1 MLPTVSDPAS
11 DLRLR
16 VTGGR
21 TLRGRVSMSGSK
33 NASLPVLAATLL
45 TNCPM
50 RLTNVPKI
58 SDTAVM
64 TEIIRAMG
72 GEAAGG
78 EGVWEIRAIEVTGDV
93 PLELARRM
101 RASIVLLGALLA
113 RAGEAHLPRPGGD
126 EIGTRRV
133 EQHLRGLR
141 ALGAEIEE
149 TDDAFHA
156 YAPQG
161 LRGTRVLLDL
171 PTVTGTENLM
181 LASAT
186 AMGRTEIINAAR
198 EPHVQDLALC
208 LNQMGARIRGA
219 GSDEI
224 VIDGVSE
231 LDGCQHEV
239 ISDYLEAGTYAMAAA
254 AAGGD
259 VTLERSRPQDL
270 VHALLK
276 LEQAGVEVETGRD
289 LIRIRRDPDRPL
301 RGVDLNTWVHPG
313 FPTDLQPQY
322 LSLMT
327 QADGTTLISEYLYD
341 NRFQQVPDLVRM
353 GADIR
358 VAGRDAVLRGPARL
372 RGTTVQSPDIRAGA
386 ALVVA
391 ALAAEGTTQI
401 ERAWHLDRGYEDMV
415 GKLRS
420 LGAAVERAPSAS

>member
-1 MLPTVSDPAS
+1 MRAVFAPVPDLPI
-11 DLRLR
+11 R

-21 TLRGRVSMSGSK
+21 ALHGRVAMSGSK
-33 NASLPVLAATLL
+33 NASLPILAASLL
-45 TNCPM
+45 TRGPM
-50 RLTNVPKI
+50 RLTNVPDI
-58 SDTAVM
+58 ADTTVM

-72 GEAAGG
+72 GQARG
-78 EGVWEIRAIEVTGDV
+78 EDGSWEITATDV
-93 PLELARRM
+93 SGHVPDDLARRM

-113 RAGEAHLPRPGGD
+113 RAREAHLPRPGGD
-126 EIGTRRV
+126 EIGSRRV

-156 YAPQG
+156 SAPRG
-161 LRGTRVLLDL
+161 LRGARVLLDL

-181 LASAT
+181 LASVT

-208 LNQMGARIRGA
+208 LNQMGARITGA

-231 LDGCQHEV
+231 LDGCEHEV
-239 ISDYLEAGTYAMAAA
+239 ISDYLEAGTYAMAVA

-276 LEQAGVEVETGRD
+276 LEQAGVEVETGPD
-289 LIRIRRDPDRPL
+289 LIRIRRDREKPL

-327 QADGTTLISEYLYD
+327 QARGMTLISEYLYD
-341 NRFQQVPDLVRM
+341 NRFQQVSELVRM
-353 GADIR
+353 GAN
-358 VAGRDAVLRGPARL
+358 VQVSGRDAVLRGPARL
-372 RGTTVQSPDIRAGA
+372 HGTTVRSPDIRAGA

-391 ALAAEGTTQI
+391 ALAADGTTEI
-401 ERAWHLDRGYEDMV
+401 EHAWHLDRGYEDMV

-420 LGAAVERAPSAS
+420 LGARVERAPRTS

>member
-1 MLPTVSDPAS
+1 MSVPALDLPI
-11 DLRLR
+11 R
-16 VTGGR
+16 VTGGCP
-21 TLRGRVSMSGSK
+21 LHGRVAMSGSK
-33 NASLPVLAATLL
+33 NASLPVLAASLL
-45 TNCPM
+45 TRRPM
-50 RLTNVPKI
+50 RLTNVPDI
-58 SDTAVM
+58 ADTTVM
-64 TEIIRAMG
+64 TEIIQAMG
-72 GEAAGG
+72 GQARVADGG
-78 EGVWEIRAIEVTGDV
+78 WEITATEVSGHV
-93 PLELARRM
+93 PDELARRM

-126 EIGTRRV
+126 EIGSRRV
-133 EQHLRGLR
+133 EQHIRGLR
-141 ALGAEIEE
+141 ALGAEIDE
-149 TDDAFHA
+149 TNDAFHA
-156 YAPQG
+156 SAPRG
-161 LRGTRVLLDL
+161 LRGARVLLDL

-208 LNQMGARIRGA
+208 LNQMGARITGA

-231 LDGCQHEV
+231 LDGCRHEV
-239 ISDYLEAGTYAMAAA
+239 ISDYLEAGTYAMAVA

-259 VTLERSRPQDL
+259 VTLDHSRPQDL

-289 LIRIRRDPDRPL
+289 LIRIRRDPQKPL

-327 QADGTTLISEYLYD
+327 QAGGTTLISEYLYD
-341 NRFQQVPDLVRM
+341 NRFQQVPELVRM
-353 GADIR
+353 GADIQ
-358 VAGRDAVLRGPARL
+358 VSGRDAVLRGPSRL
-372 RGTTVQSPDIRAGA
+372 AGRTVRSPDIRAGA

-420 LGAAVERAPSAS
+420 LGAKVERAPRAT

>member
-1 MLPTVSDPAS
+1 
-11 DLRLR
+11 
-16 VTGGR
+16 
-21 TLRGRVSMSGSK
+21 MS
-33 NASLPVLAATLL
+33 
-45 TNCPM
+45 
-50 RLTNVPKI
+50 
-58 SDTAVM
+58 
-64 TEIIRAMG
+64 EIICALG
-72 GEAAGG
+72 GEA
-78 EGVWEIRAIEVTGDV
+78 ERLDGVWQIRATEVSGHV
-93 PLELARRM
+93 PDRLARRM

-113 RAGEAHLPRPGGD
+113 RAREAHLARPGGD
-126 EIGTRRV
+126 EIGSRRV
-133 EQHLRGLR
+133 EPHLRGLR

-156 YAPQG
+156 TAPNG
-161 LRGTRVLLDL
+161 LRGARVLLDL

-181 LASAT
+181 LAAVT

-208 LNQMGARIRGA
+208 LNQMGGRISGA

-224 VIDGVSE
+224 LIDGVSE
-231 LDGCQHEV
+231 LDGCEHEV
-239 ISDYLEAGTYAMAAA
+239 ISDYLEAGTYAMAVG

-270 VHALLK
+270 AHALLK
-276 LEQAGVEVETGRD
+276 LEQAGVEVETGPG
-289 LIRIRRDPDRPL
+289 LIRIRRDRHKPL
-301 RGVDLNTWVHPG
+301 RPVDLNTWVHPG

-327 QADGTTLISEYLYD
+327 QACGTTLISEYLYD
-341 NRFQQVPDLVRM
+341 NRFQQVPELVRM

-358 VAGRDAVLRGPARL
+358 VSGHDAVLRGPSRL
-372 RGTTVQSPDIRAGA
+372 RGTTVRSPDIRAAA

-391 ALAAEGTTQI
+391 ALAAEGTTEI

-420 LGAAVERAPSAS
+420 LGARVERAPHVS